1 MKIIFPTET
10 FEQRCREQEI
20 VGDAFLREAFD
31 YYLHD
36 NADLRSPF
44 PEYTHDALIQNTFQ
58 RIMHWA
64 FEQDKTQM
72 TDEIVSN
79 TFYAILIAEGEKLVA
94 TDDERLSILY
104 PELPRTGDTTTIQD
118 KGTYKISRRHL
129 HEKDDTLFLKI
140 FLQNTLT
147 GHLMETEFEVG

>member
-31 YYLHD
+31 YYLFD

-44 PEYTHDALIQNTFQ
+44 PEYTHESLIQNTFQ

-64 FEQDKTQM
+64 FQQNKAEM
-72 TDEIVSN
+72 TDEIVSS
-79 TFYAILIAEGEKLVA
+79 TFYAILLEEAQQLVA
-94 TDDERLSILY
+94 TDDERLSLLY
-104 PELPRTGDTTTIQD
+104 PELPRIGDTTNIPD

-129 HEKDDTLFLKI
+129 YDKGDALFLKI

-147 GHLMETEFEVG
+147 GHLMETDFEVG